1 MQQSDIQNILIA
13 RFSSIG
19 DIVLTTPL
27 VRAVRRR
34 FPNARIDFVTKRE
47 FAELM
52 QTNPHI
58 TTVYP
63 YDACTGIRG
72 VFVLA
77 RQLRAQRYDLLID
90 LHKNFRT
97 YCLRFL
103 TNPGQIVAFAKQ
115 IVTRTLLVKTGINR
129 YGKVFPIPER
139 YLKPLHRFGVVNDD
153 QGLELFPTAADW
165 SQVNTIFEQ
174 EHLAEGELVIGFG
187 PITAHPLKQWPVE
200 RFMELGQQLVQ
211 CYGARILLFGGTMDV
226 QKVQRIAEQ
235 IPNAPMVLC
244 GRLSLLETA
253 AAVQRCD
260 LFVGNDTGIVHI
272 AAAMQ
277 RKVIVLYGP
286 TVEEFGF
293 YPYRT
298 QALVLCKT
306 LPCRPCTH
314 TGKGICRLK
323 THACMYHITTAE
335 VIEAVGKMLGN
346 QDKRCKVKG
355 EG

>member
-1 MQQSDIQNILIA
+1 MRQLDIRNILIV

-34 FPNARIDFVTKRE
+34 FPDARIDFVTKRE
-47 FAELM
+47 FAELT

-63 YDACTGIRG
+63 YDARTGIRG
-72 VFVLA
+72 IFALA
-77 RQLRAQRYDLLID
+77 RQLRTQRYDLFID

-97 YCLRFL
+97 HCLRFL
-103 TNPGQIVAFAKQ
+103 TNPAQITTFAKQ
-115 IVTRTLLVKTGINR
+115 IVNRTLLVRMGINR
-129 YGKVFPIPER
+129 YGKILPVPER
-139 YLKPLHRFGVVNDD
+139 YLKPLHGFGVVNDD
-153 QGLELFPTAADW
+153 QGLELFPTTADR
-165 SQVNTIFEQ
+165 SHVNTIFEQ

-200 RFMELGQQLVQ
+200 RFIELGQQLVQ
-211 CYGARILLFGGTMDV
+211 CYGARILLFGGTRDR
-226 QKVQRIAEQ
+226 QQVQRIAEQ
-235 IPNAPMVLC
+235 IPNAPIVLC
-244 GRLSLLETA
+244 DRLSLLETA

-260 LFVGNDTGIVHI
+260 LFLGNDTGIVHI

-298 QALVLCKT
+298 QALALCKA

-314 TGKGICRLK
+314 TGKGTCRLK
-323 THACMYHITTAE
+323 THACMSEITTAE
-335 VIEAVGKMLGN
+335 VIEAVEQMLGN
-346 QDKRCKVKG
+346 QDERYKVKG